1 MSCRYLVHLQRII
14 KNVIQNIII
23 FFYLPFTKM
32 ILKMMKPKA
41 IYFREIKWNLNVRS
55 ILFPSLDKVLER
67 GMVGTV
73 DKKAIDQNYWKYVLF
88 TFR

>member
-1 MSCRYLVHLQRII
+1 MQRII
-14 KNVIQNIII
+14 KNVIKNIII
-23 FFYLPFTKM
+23 VFYLPFTKM
-32 ILKMMKPKA
+32 ILKMMKPKTL
-41 IYFREIKWNLNVRS
+41 YFQSIKWKLNVNVRS

-73 DKKAIDQNYWKYVLF
+73 DQKAIDQNYWKYVLF